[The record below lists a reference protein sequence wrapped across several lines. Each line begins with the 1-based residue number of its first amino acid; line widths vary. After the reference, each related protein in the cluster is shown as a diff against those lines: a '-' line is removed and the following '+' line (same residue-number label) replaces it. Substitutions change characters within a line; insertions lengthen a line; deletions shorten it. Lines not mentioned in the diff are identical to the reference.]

1 MSGTPNLA
9 RRVDAALFSELLDNS
24 AIPIT
29 GTVIGGALVAF
40 GLWRPGNN
48 GIAVLLWYG
57 LMLAIIVWRIW
68 LARRCRRQIAEGF
81 DIKVAQGYSLSLIP
95 PGALWGLAGFFAY
108 DGDLTSRV
116 VIITALQA
124 MTMGGV
130 NTLAIYLPAYLGFTV
145 PALSLLSLSL
155 VLAGDRLGFFL
166 SIYGLFFLVSM
177 GVIGRRTYRSLR
189 RTWELTY
196 EREDLIDALTLAHDQ
211 LALRA
216 ETDGLTGLANRR
228 RFDDVLNAEFLRF
241 RRSGVPLTLI
251 LLDVDFFKQFND
263 TYGHLAG
270 DECLRG
276 VAAIFQEAFHRPS
289 DLAARYGGE
298 EFAGILP
305 ETGHDGAIAVA
316 EAIRARVEALA
327 IAHAAS
333 TVGDHVTVSVGV
345 VTASDRGLETPLELL
360 AAADRQLYRA
370 KSEGR
375 NRVCAVHLRPEAFRQ
390 GELAL

>member
-1 MSGTPNLA
+1 MAGS
-9 RRVDAALFSELLDNS
+9 
-24 AIPIT
+24 
-29 GTVIGGALVAF
+29 VIGGCLVAF
-40 GLWRPGNN
+40 GLWRGDN
-48 GIAVLLWYG
+48 GPYVLAWLG
-57 LMLAIIVWRIW
+57 LMVVTIVWRAW
-68 LARRCRRQIAEGF
+68 LARRCRRQIADGF
-81 DIKVAQGYSLSLIP
+81 DIKVAYRYSLSLIP
-95 PGALWGLAGFFAY
+95 PGALWGLAGFFAH

-116 VIITALQA
+116 VIVTALQA

-130 NTLAIYLPAYLGFTV
+130 NTLAIYLPAYLAFTV

-155 VLAGDRLGFFL
+155 VLSGDRLGIFL
-166 SIYGLFFLVSM
+166 AMYGLFFLASM
-177 GVIGRRTYRSLR
+177 TVIGRRTYRSLR
-189 RTWELTY
+189 RTWELTC
-196 EREDLIDALTLAHDQ
+196 EREDLIGALTLAHDQ

-241 RRSGVPLTLI
+241 RRSGAPLTLI

-276 VAAIFQEAFHRPS
+276 VAGVFQDVFLRPS

-327 IAHAAS
+327 ITHAAS
-333 TVGDHVTVSVGV
+333 AAGDCVTVSVGV
-345 VTASDRGLETPLELL
+345 VTVSDRSLETPLELV

-375 NRVCAVHLRPEAFRQ
+375 NRVCAAHLQPDACRQ
-390 GELAL
+390 GVLAL